1 MSNEQETKLC
11 KHCQSEIPK
20 KAKVCPN
27 CRKKQGGALKWII
40 LAVIVLGL
48 TGACAGGGDDEK
60 ASDTKPQKVGET
72 SKTEQSEEQQT
83 ETPAE
88 EEVDSEFSVGEIVE
102 TSYLRISYISA
113 EEYVSDNEFIQPKDG
128 HVFYKMDFEFE
139 NISDSDKYVS
149 SWDFNCYADGYDME
163 QSYVLDS
170 LDLDATLS
178 PGKKT
183 KGAVVFEVPEDAES
197 VVLEYETNFWT
208 ENKIVFVVK

>member
-1 MSNEQETKLC
+1 MSNEKDTKLC

-27 CRKKQGGALKWII
+27 CRKKQGGVLKWII
-40 LAVIVLGL
+40 LAMIVLGL
-48 TGACAGGGDDEK
+48 AGACAGGDDEK

-83 ETPAE
+83 EIPAE
-88 EEVDSEFSVGEIVE
+88 EEADSEFSVGEIVE
-102 TSYLRISYISA
+102 TSYLRISYVSA

-128 HVFYKMDFEFE
+128 HIYYKMDFEFE
-139 NISDSDKYVS
+139 NISDSDQYVS

-163 QSYVLDS
+163 QSYVLDG

-183 KGAVVFEVPEDAES
+183 KGSVVFEVPEAAES
-197 VVLEYETNFWT
+197 IVLEYETNFWT